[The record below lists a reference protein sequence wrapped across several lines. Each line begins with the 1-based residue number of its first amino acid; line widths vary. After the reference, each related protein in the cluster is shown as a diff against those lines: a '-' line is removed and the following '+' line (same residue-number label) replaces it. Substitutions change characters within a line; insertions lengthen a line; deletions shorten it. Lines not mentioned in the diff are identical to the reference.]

1 MPVSIVSLES
11 SSRTKEDTRSLWQP
25 QKTAVSCP
33 SPQRLVLR
41 VSLSTQRQ
49 WRPGLGYQAAW
60 EDDSIFST
68 EDFHCCHDA
77 HPGQVPPQQPTGTPS
92 CFWIISHVHH
102 PSGQKEN
109 MLQKGHASNFFF
121 YQTPTILS
129 SIFQIKCLFLCFGA
143 DSYRSANPKT
153 WFIHLC
159 PSLPPIAKQVGD
171 ALTTA
176 ARGSSEHNRQNY
188 LARSQVVHHTDKQLP
203 VTFFCLP

>member
-1 MPVSIVSLES
+1 MPVSIVFLENNS
-11 SSRTKEDTRSLWQP
+11 HVTEDTRSPWQP

-33 SPQRLVLR
+33 SSQYLVLR
-41 VSLSTQRQ
+41 VSLSTKRQ
-49 WRPGLGYQAAW
+49 GRLGLGYQAAW
-60 EDDSIFST
+60 EHDGIFSIA
-68 EDFHCCHDA
+68 EFHCCWDA
-77 HPGQVPPQQPTGTPS
+77 HPGQVPPQQLASIPS
-92 CFWIISHVHH
+92 NFWIISHVHH
-102 PSGQKEN
+102 PGGQKEN
-109 MLQKGHASNFFF
+109 MLKKGHALIFF

-129 SIFQIKCLFLCFGA
+129 CIFQIKRQLLCFGA

-153 WFIHLC
+153 GFIHLC
-159 PSLPPIAKQVGD
+159 PSLPPIGKQVGN